1 MRPGLDMR
9 RSHMHLLQMHS
20 RSTQSR
26 PDPRSLLPLTPIVF
40 QVLLALADADRHGY
54 GIIREVDARTGGL
67 IVLRTGTL
75 YTVLKRLL
83 EHELVEESDVRP
95 HPEEDDERR
104 RYYRVTPFGREVMQ
118 AEAQRLES
126 LVALA
131 RDKRV
136 LKARRT

>member
-1 MRPGLDMR
+1 
-9 RSHMHLLQMHS
+9 MHS
-20 RSTQSR
+20 RQR
-26 PDPRSLLPLTPIVF
+26 RQPPPDPRSLLPLTPIVF

-83 EHELVEESDVRP
+83 EHDLVEESDARP
-95 HPEEDDERR
+95 QPEEDDERR

-136 LKARRT
+136 LKTRKA